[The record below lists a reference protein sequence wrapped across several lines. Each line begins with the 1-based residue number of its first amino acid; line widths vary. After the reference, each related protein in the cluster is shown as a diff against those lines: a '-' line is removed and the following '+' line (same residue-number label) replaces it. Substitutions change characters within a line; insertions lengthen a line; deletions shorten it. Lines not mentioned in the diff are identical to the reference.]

1 MSSRPLIGALF
12 ACTIP
17 GSTCA
22 VGAITQIPYTFA
34 NQRSSV
40 GSLATPFCS
49 DTTGTSAARGGS
61 EIERGADRVLRLDA
75 EQHDVVGA
83 EVDLGRRADN
93 RHRERHVLVGALQ
106 PQAMGGDRVAVR
118 TACDQ
123 HHLVIVLEQARAD
136 HAADRARA
144 VHDEAH
150 R

>member
-12 ACTIP
+12 ACTTP

-49 DTTGTSAARGGS
+49 DTTGTSAPAAAT

-75 EQHDVVGA
+75 EQHDVVTA
-83 EVDLGRRADN
+83 EVDLGRRADD
-93 RHRERHVLVGALQ
+93 RYGERHVLVGALQ
-106 PQAMGGDRVAVR
+106 PQTMRRRSRRGAAP
-118 TACDQ
+118 
-123 HHLVIVLEQARAD
+123 RAISTTS
-136 HAADRARA
+136 
-144 VHDEAH
+144 
-150 R
+150 